1 LVDVEYLLA
10 LYYTLLCSYFPLSP
24 TISIPGGEIAQVRD
38 MLSPSNSAPSLG
50 IFCSSNDVDG
60 AIAKIKEMGIKAY
73 AIGSVIPDSESSVIV
88 EPKSIKGMGEQFQA
102 I

>member
-1 LVDVEYLLA
+1 VGKSLKFGICLVLVTRL
-10 LYYTLLCSYFPLSP
+10 PLW
-24 TISIPGGEIAQVRD
+24 VF
-38 MLSPSNSAPSLG
+38 
-50 IFCSSNDVDG
+50 FCSSNDVDG